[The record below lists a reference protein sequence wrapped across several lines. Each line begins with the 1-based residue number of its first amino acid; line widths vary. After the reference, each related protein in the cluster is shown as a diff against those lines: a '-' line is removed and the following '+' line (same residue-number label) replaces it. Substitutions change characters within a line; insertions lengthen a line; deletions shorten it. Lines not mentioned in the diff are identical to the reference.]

1 MVQAISGLIETD
13 ENRPA
18 SQNEKIKNQHRCAL
32 LHIPYKFNFMFPI
45 CNQGLKLMLIKFK
58 ISLVALLVIVS
69 TQALADLPQGYP
81 ADYQKTVEGAKK
93 EGKVVV
99 YSTTDTK
106 AAGPLIQGFEA
117 TYPGVK
123 VEYNDMNSTELYN
136 RYISEQAAGG
146 TSGDVVWSSSMDTA
160 LKLATDYAAE
170 YASPEQSQLPKW
182 AVWKNKAYG
191 TTYEPV
197 VFIYNKRLIPAGD
210 VPDSHAALAK
220 LIAGQPDKFK
230 KKVTTYDIEK
240 SGLGFMLS
248 VQDFKADAD
257 YFKRLADI
265 AKGGLTVQS
274 STGTMM
280 ERVSSGENLIGFNIL
295 GSYAEARAKTDPTLG
310 IAYPKDYTLVL
321 SRVSFITKDT
331 ANANAAKLWLDYVLS
346 EKGQN
351 ILANQADIPSIRH
364 DIDGKNDIDGMTKML
379 GNALKPIPVDE
390 SLLEYLQ
397 QKKRLDYIKQWRE
410 AAAK

>member
-1 MVQAISGLIETD
+1 MLNKLNLSLLSTAVLMS
-13 ENRPA
+13 A
-18 SQNEKIKNQHRCAL
+18 SVLSA
-32 LHIPYKFNFMFPI
+32 
-45 CNQGLKLMLIKFK
+45 
-58 ISLVALLVIVS
+58 
-69 TQALADLPQGYP
+69 LPQGYP
-81 ADYQKTVEGAKK
+81 ADYQKIVDAATK
-93 EGKVVV
+93 EGKVVI

-117 TYPGVK
+117 AYPGIK

-146 TSGDVVWSSSMDTA
+146 TSGDVVWSSSMDTG
-160 LKLATDYAAE
+160 LKLAVDYAQE
-170 YASPEQSQLPKW
+170 YKSPEQGQLPKW
-182 AVWKNKAYG
+182 AVWKDKAYG

-197 VFIYNKRLIPAGD
+197 VFIYNKRQIPAGE
-210 VPDSHAALAK
+210 VPDSHTALAK
-220 LIAGQPDKFK
+220 LIANQPDKFS

-248 VQDFKADAD
+248 VQDSKADPD
-257 YFKRLADI
+257 YFKTLADV
-265 AKGGLTVQS
+265 AKGGLAVQS

-295 GSYAEARAKTDPTLG
+295 GSYAEARAKTDPSLG
-310 IAYPKDYTLVL
+310 ISYPKDYTLVL
-321 SRVSFITKDT
+321 SRVSFISQQ
-331 ANANAAKLWLDYVLS
+331 AQNGNAARLWLDYVLS
-346 EKGQN
+346 EKGQS
-351 ILANQADIPSIRH
+351 ILANQADIPSIRN
-364 DIDGKNDIDGMTKML
+364 DIEGKNDIDGMTKML

-397 QKKRLDYIKQWRE
+397 PKKRLEYIKEWRT

>member
-1 MVQAISGLIETD
+1 MSNKLRFSLLTVAVL
-13 ENRPA
+13 A
-18 SQNEKIKNQHRCAL
+18 SA
-32 LHIPYKFNFMFPI
+32 
-45 CNQGLKLMLIKFK
+45 
-58 ISLVALLVIVS
+58 S
-69 TQALADLPQGYP
+69 TLATLPQGYP
-81 ADYQKTVEGAKK
+81 ADYQKVVDAATK

-117 TYPGVK
+117 AYPGIK

-136 RYISEQAAGG
+136 RFISEQASGG
-146 TSGDVVWSSSMDTA
+146 SSGDVVWSSSMDTA
-160 LKLATDYAAE
+160 LKLATDYAQA
-170 YASPEQSQLPKW
+170 YPSPEQAQLPKW
-182 AVWKNKAYG
+182 AVWQSKAYG

-197 VFIYNKRLIPAGD
+197 VFIYNKRLITAAE

-220 LIAGQPDKFK
+220 LIAGQPDKFS

-248 VQDFKADAD
+248 VQDFKADPN
-257 YFKRLADI
+257 YFKTLADV
-265 AKGGLTVQS
+265 AKGGLAVQS

-295 GSYAEARAKTDPTLG
+295 GSYAEARAKTDPSLG

-321 SRVSFITKDT
+321 SRVSFISQQ
-331 ANANAAKLWLDYVLS
+331 AQNANAAKLWLDYVLS
-346 EKGQN
+346 EKGQS
-351 ILANQADIPSIRH
+351 ILANQADIPSIRN
-364 DIDGKNDIDGMTKML
+364 DIEGKNDIDGMTKML
-379 GNALKPIPVDE
+379 GKALKPIPVDE
-390 SLLEYLQ
+390 TLLDYLQ
-397 QKKRLDYIKQWRE
+397 QKKRLDYIKQWRT

>member
-1 MVQAISGLIETD
+1 MSKKLRISLIATAVLMSSSAIS
-13 ENRPA
+13 
-18 SQNEKIKNQHRCAL
+18 AL
-32 LHIPYKFNFMFPI
+32 PE
-45 CNQGLKLMLIKFK
+45 
-58 ISLVALLVIVS
+58 
-69 TQALADLPQGYP
+69 GYP
-81 ADYQKTVEGAKK
+81 ADYQKLVDGAKK
-93 EGKVVV
+93 EGKVVI
-99 YSTTDTK
+99 YSTTDVK

-136 RYISEQAAGG
+136 RFISEQAAGG
-146 TSGDVVWSSSMDTA
+146 NSGDVVWSSSMDTA
-160 LKLATDYAAE
+160 LKLATDYAQE
-170 YASPEQSQLPKW
+170 YTSPEHGQLPKW
-182 AVWKNKAYG
+182 AVWKEKAYG

-197 VFIYNKRLIPAGD
+197 VFIYNKRLIPADD

-220 LIAGQPDKFK
+220 LIASQTDKFK

-248 VQDFKADAD
+248 VEDFKADPN
-257 YFKRLADI
+257 YFKTLADV
-265 AKGGLTVQS
+265 AKGGLAVQS

-295 GSYAEARAKTDPTLG
+295 GSYAEARAKTDPSLG
-310 IAYPKDYTLVL
+310 ISYPKDYTLVL
-321 SRVSFITKDT
+321 SRVSFISKE
-331 ANANAAKLWLDYVLS
+331 AKNSNAARLWLDYVLS
-346 EKGQN
+346 EKGQS
-351 ILANQADIPSIRH
+351 ILANQGDIPSIRN
-364 DIDGKNDIDGMTKML
+364 DIEGNNDIDGMTKML

-390 SLLEYLQ
+390 TLLEYLR

>member
-1 MVQAISGLIETD
+1 MSNKLRISCL
-13 ENRPA
+13 A
-18 SQNEKIKNQHRCAL
+18 SAVL
-32 LHIPYKFNFMFPI
+32 L
-45 CNQGLKLMLIKFK
+45 
-58 ISLVALLVIVS
+58 S
-69 TQALADLPQGYP
+69 TSAFSAVPQGYP
-81 ADYQKTVEGAKK
+81 ADYQKIIDAATK
-93 EGKVVV
+93 EGKVVL

-106 AAGPLIQGFEA
+106 TAAPLIQGFEA
-117 TYPGVK
+117 AYPGIK

-160 LKLATDYAAE
+160 LKLATDYAQE
-170 YASPEQSQLPKW
+170 YKSPEQGQLPKW
-182 AVWKNKAYG
+182 AVWKDKAYG

-197 VFIYNKRLIPAGD
+197 IFIYNKRLIPANE

-220 LIAGQPDKFK
+220 LIASQPDKFS

-248 VQDFKADAD
+248 VQDYKADPN
-257 YFKRLADI
+257 YFQTLSNV
-265 AKGGLTVQS
+265 AKGGLSVQS

-295 GSYAEARAKTDPTLG
+295 GSYAEARAKTDTSLG

-321 SRVSFITKDT
+321 SRVSFISNEAK
-331 ANANAAKLWLDYVLS
+331 NSNAAKLWIDYVLS

-351 ILANQADIPSIRH
+351 ILANQADIPSIRN
-364 DIDGKNDIDGMTKML
+364 DIDGDNDIDGMTKKL

-390 SLLEYLQ
+390 TLLEYLQ

>member
-1 MVQAISGLIETD
+1 MS
-13 ENRPA
+13 N
-18 SQNEKIKNQHRCAL
+18 
-32 LHIPYKFNFMFPI
+32 
-45 CNQGLKLMLIKFK
+45 KLR
-58 ISLVALLVIVS
+58 ISLIASTVLLSTSALSAV
-69 TQALADLPQGYP
+69 PQGYP
-81 ADYQKTVEGAKK
+81 AEYQKIIDAATK
-93 EGKVVV
+93 EGKVVL

-106 AAGPLIQGFEA
+106 TAAPLIQGFEA
-117 TYPGVK
+117 AYPGIK

-146 TSGDVVWSSSMDTA
+146 SSGDVVWSSSMDTA
-160 LKLATDYAAE
+160 LKLATDYAQE
-170 YASPEQSQLPKW
+170 YKSPEQGQLPKW
-182 AVWKNKAYG
+182 AVWKDKAYG

-197 VFIYNKRLIPAGD
+197 IFIYNKRLIPANE

-220 LIAGQPDKFK
+220 LIASQPEKFS

-248 VQDFKADAD
+248 VQDYKADPN
-257 YFKRLADI
+257 YFKTLADV
-265 AKGGLTVQS
+265 AKGGLAVQS

-295 GSYAEARAKTDPTLG
+295 GSYAEARAKTDASLG

-321 SRVSFITKDT
+321 SRVSFISEQAK
-331 ANANAAKLWLDYVLS
+331 NGNAAKLWIDYVLS

-351 ILANQADIPSIRH
+351 ILANQADIPSIRN
-364 DIDGKNDIDGMTKML
+364 DVEGDNDIGGLTKKL

-390 SLLEYLQ
+390 TLLEYLQ

>member
-1 MVQAISGLIETD
+1 MWTRIGASVVVIAVLGAA
-13 ENRPA
+13 PA
-18 SQNEKIKNQHRCAL
+18 YAD
-32 LHIPYKFNFMFPI
+32 FP
-45 CNQGLKLMLIKFK
+45 
-58 ISLVALLVIVS
+58 A
-69 TQALADLPQGYP
+69 GYP
-81 ADYQKTVEGAKK
+81 ADYQKIVDGAKK
-93 EGKVVV
+93 EGKVVI
-99 YSTTDTK
+99 YSTTDIK

-117 TYPGVK
+117 LYPGVK

-160 LKLATDYAAE
+160 LKLATDYAQE
-170 YASPEQSQLPKW
+170 YASPEQGQLPKW
-182 AVWKNKAYG
+182 AVWKEKAYG

-197 VFIYNKRLIPAGD
+197 VFIYNKRLIPQGD

-220 LIAGQPDKFK
+220 LIAGQTDKFK

-248 VQDFKADAD
+248 VQDSKADPH
-257 YFKRLADI
+257 YFATLADV
-265 AKGGLTVQS
+265 AKGGLAVQS

-295 GSYAEARAKTDPTLG
+295 GSYAEARAKTDPSLG
-310 IAYPKDYTLVL
+310 ISYPKDYTLVL
-321 SRVSFITKDT
+321 SRVSFISKEAT
-331 ANANAAKLWLDYVLS
+331 NANAAKLWLNYVLS
-346 EKGQN
+346 EKGQS
-351 ILANQADIPSIRH
+351 ILANQADIPSIRN
-364 DIDGKNDIDGMTKML
+364 DIEGKNDIEGMTKML

-397 QKKRLDYIKQWRE
+397 PVKRLDYIKQWRT

>member
-1 MVQAISGLIETD
+1 M
-13 ENRPA
+13 
-18 SQNEKIKNQHRCAL
+18 
-32 LHIPYKFNFMFPI
+32 
-45 CNQGLKLMLIKFK
+45 LKKFK
-58 ISLVALLVIVS
+58 VSLVALAVVVS
-69 TQALADLPQGYP
+69 TPAFAEFPKEYP
-81 ADYQKTVEGAKK
+81 ADYQKTVEAAKK

-160 LKLATDYAAE
+160 LKLATDYAQE

-182 AVWKNKAYG
+182 AVWKEKAYG

-197 VFIYNKRLIPAGD
+197 VFIYNKRLIPAAD

-220 LIAGQPDKFK
+220 LIASQTDKFK
-230 KKVTTYDIEK
+230 RKVTTYDIEK

-248 VQDFKADAD
+248 VQDFKADPE

-310 IAYPKDYTLVL
+310 ISYPKDYTLVL

-331 ANANAAKLWLDYVLS
+331 TNANAAKLWLDYVLS
-346 EKGQN
+346 EKGQS
-351 ILANQADIPSIRH
+351 ILANQADIPSIRN
-364 DIDGKNDIDGMTKML
+364 DIEGKNDIEGLTKIL

>member
-1 MVQAISGLIETD
+1 
-13 ENRPA
+13 
-18 SQNEKIKNQHRCAL
+18 
-32 LHIPYKFNFMFPI
+32 MF
-45 CNQGLKLMLIKFK
+45 FK
-58 ISLVALLVIVS
+58 IGVS
-69 TQALADLPQGYP
+69 MAAAAVLISAPAFAQFPAGYP
-81 ADYQKTVEGAKK
+81 ADYQKIVDAAKK

-117 TYPGVK
+117 LYPGIK

-160 LKLATDYAAE
+160 LKLATDYALE
-170 YASPEQSQLPKW
+170 YASPELGQLPKW
-182 AVWKNKAYG
+182 AVWKDKAYG

-197 VFIYNKRLIPAGD
+197 VFIYNKRLIPQSE

-220 LIAGQPDKFK
+220 LIASQPDKFK

-248 VQDFKADAD
+248 VQDFKADPN
-257 YFKRLADI
+257 YFATLADI
-265 AKGGLTVQS
+265 AKGGLAVQS

-295 GSYAEARAKTDPTLG
+295 GSYAEARAKTDPSLG
-310 IAYPKDYTLVL
+310 ISYPKDYTLVL
-321 SRVSFITKDT
+321 SRVTFISQEA
-331 ANANAAKLWLDYVLS
+331 ANSNAAKLWVNYVLS
-346 EKGQN
+346 EQGQN
-351 ILANQADIPSIRH
+351 ILANKADIPSIRN
-364 DIDGKNDIDGMTKML
+364 DIEGKNDIDGMTQML
-379 GNALKPIPVDE
+379 GKALKPIPVDE
-390 SLLEYLQ
+390 SLLEYLEPA
-397 QKKRLDYIKQWRE
+397 KRLDYIKQWRT